1 MDYTDKATRIR
12 AGEELDLSRLERFL
26 KENLPDLGGTL
37 EISQFPSGYSNLTY
51 LLQTG
56 DRQMVLR
63 RPPLGTKAK
72 TAHDMGREYRI
83 LKALK
88 PVFPYVPQPLIYSE
102 DPEIMGSP
110 FYVMERIPGIIL
122 RKELPEGLRLSPE
135 QMRGLCQR
143 LLDVHL
149 ELHSV
154 DYQDIGLSDFGKPQG
169 YVQRQVQGWSQR
181 YRAARTEDGPDF
193 EAVMA
198 WIQEKMPPDTDH
210 PAVIHNDYRFD
221 NVVLDPRDPLRIIGV
236 LDWEMATIGDPL
248 MDLGNSLAYWIQSDD
263 PPEMAAIRLVPTHVD
278 GALTREAMVA
288 RYAKKSGCSV
298 ENFDFY
304 YCFGLFRLAVIAQQI
319 YYRYFHGQT
328 QDPRF
333 KSLIFAVK
341 TLEKAALKVTEHSRL

>member
-1 MDYTDKATRIR
+1 MDYTDKATRVR
-12 AGEELDLSRLERFL
+12 PGEELDPSRLERFL
-26 KENLPDLGGTL
+26 KENLPELSGTL

-51 LLQTG
+51 LLRMG
-56 DRQMVLR
+56 DHQMVLR

-88 PVFPYVPQPLIYSE
+88 PVFSYVPQPLIYSE

-122 RKELPEGLRLSPE
+122 RKDLPKGLNLSPE

-154 DYQDIGLSDFGKPQG
+154 DYQTIGLSDFGKPQG
-169 YVQRQVQGWSQR
+169 YVRRQVEGWSQR

-221 NVVLDPRDPLRIIGV
+221 NVVLDPQDPLRIIGV

-263 PPEMAAIRLVPTHVD
+263 PPEMAAIRLVPTHLD

-288 RYAKKSGCSV
+288 RYAQKSGRLT

-328 QDPRF
+328 HDPRF
-333 KSLIFAVK
+333 QSLIFAVK
-341 TLEKAALKVTEHSRL
+341 TLEKAALKVMEHSRL